1 MANNKRY
8 DFNFNLSSLSTYTDE
23 VGGELIRRAILES
36 ETIKLIK
43 VQPGVKGS
51 QAINLLNSNLEVQDG
66 TCGWSPSGSTIY
78 TQRDITVCQYKI
90 NETLCPADLNNY
102 WLGALLTPG
111 STPETVPF
119 EQQIAE
125 LKTAQIS
132 QYVENQIWGASSAT
146 TCFSGLKEL
155 VRGVS
160 GTTADTATVTGG
172 IVVPGQSPIASTT
185 ALSQVDALIEQ
196 IPDDVVNRTD
206 WVVFMSHANYR
217 KYLINYRTSNYY
229 HFNPEGSYEEFKT
242 FHPATNILVHPVGG
256 LLNSNLVVLMPAG
269 YAVAGVDLL
278 SDMDNLKMFY
288 SVDFDEVRLRCNF
301 KIGVQLAWPQFVI
314 TNGLT

>member
-1 MANNKRY
+1 MANKKY

-78 TQRDITVCQYKI
+78 TQRDITVCQYKV

-102 WLGALLTPG
+102 WLGQLLTPG

-119 EQQIAE
+119 EAQISE
-125 LKTAQIS
+125 LKVAQIS

-146 TCFSGLKEL
+146 TCFSGFKEL
-155 VRGVS
+155 VAQQGT
-160 GTTADTATVTGG
+160 GTTTVTGG
-172 IVVPGQSPIASTT
+172 IVVTGQTPIASTT
-185 ALSQVDALIEQ
+185 ALAQVDNLIEA

-217 KYLINYRTSNYY
+217 KYLINYRTANYY

-256 LLNSNLVVLMPAG
+256 LLNSNLIMLAPAG
-269 YAVAGVDLL
+269 YLVAGVDLM
-278 SDMDNLKMFY
+278 SDMDTLKMFY
-288 SVDFDEVRLRCNF
+288 SVDFDEVRLRSNF
-301 KIGVQLAWPQFVI
+301 KIGVQIAWPNFVI
-314 TNGLT
+314 TNGLS

>member
-1 MANNKRY
+1 MANKKY
-8 DFNFNLSSLSTYTDE
+8 DFSFNLSSLSTYTDE

-51 QAINLLNSNLEVQDG
+51 QAINLLNSDLYVQDG

-102 WLGALLTPG
+102 WLGQLLTPG

-119 EQQIAE
+119 EQQISE
-125 LKTAQIS
+125 LKVAQIS
-132 QYVENQIWGASSAT
+132 QYVENTIWGASSAT
-146 TCFSGLKEL
+146 TCFSGIKQL

-217 KYLINYRTSNYY
+217 KYLINYRTANYY
-229 HFNPEGSYEEFKT
+229 HYNPENSYEDFKT

-256 LLNSNLVVLMPAG
+256 LSGSNAVVLAPAG
-269 YAVAGVDLL
+269 YMVLGVNLM
-278 SDMDNLKMFY
+278 SDAETLKMFY
-288 SVDFDEVRLRCNF
+288 SADFDEVRLRSNF
-301 KIGVQLAWPQFVI
+301 SLGVQIAWPQYVI
-314 TNGLT
+314 TNGLA

>member
-1 MANNKRY
+1 MANKKY
-8 DFNFNLSSLSTYTDE
+8 DFNFNLSSLSQYTDE

-78 TQRDITVCQYKI
+78 TQRDITVCQYKV

-102 WLGALLTPG
+102 WLGQLLTPG

-119 EQQIAE
+119 EQQISE
-125 LKTAQIS
+125 LKVAQIS

-146 TCFSGLKEL
+146 TCFSGFKQL

-185 ALSQVDALIEQ
+185 ALSQVDNLIER

-217 KYLINYRTSNYY
+217 KYLINYRTANYY

-256 LLNSNLVVLMPAG
+256 LLNSNLIMLAPAG
-269 YAVAGVDLL
+269 YLVAGVDLM

-288 SVDFDEVRLRCNF
+288 SVDFDEVRLRSNF
-301 KIGVQLAWPQFVI
+301 KIGVQIAWPNFVI